1 MDQIHL
7 VWFICLKINNITGN
21 ISFDSEWF
29 AKAINEKMKIAF
41 LSVSQGPHMNTEKTG
56 GASRGAGR
64 RERDHTPQGAV
75 GSDMILDWRCV

>member
-1 MDQIHL
+1 
-7 VWFICLKINNITGN
+7 
-21 ISFDSEWF
+21 
-29 AKAINEKMKIAF
+29 MKIAF